1 MEWMVDLKVPWLS
14 LEQFYSLKGPHF
26 PKHSQH

>member
-14 LEQFYSLKGPHF
+14 LEQFCPLKGLPF